1 MGSVLTLKWFRHIKL
16 FHNAKYNVFIIVYND
31 YLPKISKLKNQVP
44 KLRIKNN
51 YFAICCQNGKGTM
64 VVAK

>member
-1 MGSVLTLKWFRHIKL
+1 
-16 FHNAKYNVFIIVYND
+16 
-31 YLPKISKLKNQVP
+31 VP

-64 VVAK
+64 VVAKWVENGSSIR